1 MKYPTCFRFARPPS
15 AGKFLP
21 LTLAIAAFCLLLP
34 SAPAA
39 TYTVSSTAAAT
50 FDGAVVGV
58 LPGDTILLADQT
70 RTHFTFKNVQG
81 SSTSPVTITNV
92 GGAGGQFIYD
102 NGTDPAGDTWYF
114 IGCKYV
120 ILKGTPSAGNYDYG
134 IKIAGTASGK
144 YGLFFGANGSVGSS
158 DFEIR
163 DLEIGHTGYA
173 GLGAQCAS
181 LKASSGFVM
190 QNVKVHGLYIHDTG
204 GEGIYIGSSFYAV
217 SDPANPNYD
226 PHEIH
231 GVEIY
236 NNTVTNTGWDG
247 IQLGSATQG
256 ASIHDNVISGF
267 GTGTTDTSQDE
278 GIRSNPGTAADIY
291 NNLIIGSPTNS
302 GDGIQAN
309 PYNSVKFYN
318 NVIVTPQESG
328 ITIYEQAATR
338 SYVSGYS
345 IKLFN
350 NTIVSPTLDGIV
362 VNAPNSSGN
371 LAYNNLVAH
380 PGAGRSYI
388 VKGGTTT
395 VTEATELFVST
406 EAAAGFVN
414 AAGLDYHLT
423 AASSAVNAGTS
434 VASYGVTTDAD
445 GVSRPQGS
453 AYDIGAFEY
462 VVPPTG
468 ILAVSGFGQAG
479 SGYCPATG
487 AMDEPPTW
495 DATNHV
501 PTGVS
506 ASPYTATGTA
516 YASRYWYVD
525 FGANFAKVRITGTW
539 TRYMPYTTASYAG
552 FGTMWWDDDNDS
564 TNDNGVTAT
573 GLNFCTAQ
581 SLNTGAGQPW
591 VQDTD
596 NSSTPITPQRR
607 YLIIGTGSAPAARA
621 NEFVFTGYTV
631 P

>member
-1 MKYPTCFRFARPPS
+1 M
-15 AGKFLP
+15 
-21 LTLAIAAFCLLLP
+21 
-34 SAPAA
+34 
-39 TYTVSSTAAAT
+39 
-50 FDGAVVGV
+50 
-58 LPGDTILLADQT
+58 
-70 RTHFTFKNVQG
+70 
-81 SSTSPVTITNV
+81 
-92 GGAGGQFIYD
+92 
-102 NGTDPAGDTWYF
+102 
-114 IGCKYV
+114 
-120 ILKGTPSAGNYDYG
+120 
-134 IKIAGTASGK
+134 
-144 YGLFFGANGSVGSS
+144 FFGENGSVGSS

-173 GLGAQCAS
+173 GLGAQCTA

-190 QNVKVHGLYIHDTG
+190 QNVKIHGLYIHDTG
-204 GEGIYIGSSFYAV
+204 GEGMYIGNSFFAI
-217 SDPANPNYD
+217 SDPNDPRYD
-226 PHEIH
+226 PHELH
-231 GVEIY
+231 NVEIY
-236 NNTVTNTGWDG
+236 DNVVENTGWDG
-247 IQLGSATQG
+247 IQLGCATQG
-256 ASIHDNVISGF
+256 ASIHDNVINGY
-267 GTGTTDTSQDE
+267 GTGTTDTGQNE

-291 NNLIIGSPTNS
+291 NNLIIGSPTMS

-318 NVIVTPQESG
+318 NVIVTPHESG
-328 ITIYEQAATR
+328 LTVYEQAATR

-350 NTIVSPTLDGIV
+350 NTIVSPTLNGFDIQAGH
-362 VNAPNSSGN
+362 SSGN
-371 LAYNNLVAH
+371 LAYNNIIAH
-380 PGAGRSYI
+380 PGAGYNYF

-414 AAGLDYHLT
+414 AAGQDYHL
-423 AASSAVNAGTS
+423 AAGSSAIDAGTS

-445 GVSRPQGS
+445 GVARPQGT

-462 VVPPTG
+462 VPPPIG

-487 AMDEPPTW
+487 ALDEPPTW

-506 ASPYTATGTA
+506 ANPYTATGTA
-516 YASRYWYVD
+516 YANRAWYVD

-539 TRYMPYTTASYAG
+539 TRYMPFTTASYSG

-573 GLNFCTAQ
+573 GLNFGTAQ
-581 SLNTGAGQPW
+581 GLSTGSGQPW
-591 VQDTD
+591 VQDT
-596 NSSTPITPQRR
+596 NNTGSPITPQRR
-607 YLIIGTGSAPAARA
+607 YLIINTGSAPASRA
-621 NEFVFTGYTV
+621 NEFVFIGYTV